1 MAEASSSSAP
11 QPGFRGFSPPAWIFS
26 YPQQQPEA
34 QIVEAAAHFLPTP
47 LPPPQPARRYGLG
60 SRLDLGEGEDDEF
73 TAYGPQLRRKGNVR
87 FVKAKGLGAV
97 DAGDKGGKGKERDV
111 GAEDAP
117 KDKGNSVRGL
127 YESIVGLQPTPAATP
142 TPPRR
147 PTPPP
152 PDVDLTLDSG
162 EDSDDDLIV
171 LDPAT
176 GLPAPPP
183 PRIKR
188 LRPKRRPPSAI
199 HDLLPADLTNPHV
212 PPIHYGIKPS
222 NIGWRMLAKQG
233 WVEGQCLGPAEAEE
247 REGTVKR
254 LKVPLQGVEKWWE
267 GQGPKK
273 TREER
278 EEERRRQERIEK
290 ERRGRGSR
298 GMTKQHEREGRERKE
313 MIAYMNR

>member
-1 MAEASSSSAP
+1 
-11 QPGFRGFSPPAWIFS
+11 
-26 YPQQQPEA
+26 
-34 QIVEAAAHFLPTP
+34 
-47 LPPPQPARRYGLG
+47 
-60 SRLDLGEGEDDEF
+60 LDLGEGEDDEF
-73 TAYGPQLRRKGNVR
+73 TPYGPQLKRQGNVR
-87 FVKAKGLGAV
+87 FVKAKGLGLEAFE
-97 DAGDKGGKGKERDV
+97 GTTGSDKGKQRAT
-111 GAEDAP
+111 GAEEAP
-117 KDKGNSVRGL
+117 KDKGNTVRGL

-147 PTPPP
+147 ATPPA

-162 EDSDDDLIV
+162 DDSDDELIV

-176 GLPAPPP
+176 GLRAPLP

-188 LRPKRRPPSAI
+188 LRPKRRPSSAI
-199 HDLLPADLTNPHV
+199 HDLLPTDLTNPHV
-212 PPIHYGIKPS
+212 PPVHYGIKPS

-233 WVEGQCLGPAEAEE
+233 WVEGQCLGPAEGEE

-254 LKVPLQGVEKWWE
+254 LKVPLQGVEKFDRR
-267 GQGPKK
+267 GLGGDGGKDQGPKK

-278 EEERRRQERIEK
+278 EEERKRQQRIEK
-290 ERRGRGSR
+290 ERRGRGTR